1 MGKREKAMVPRA
13 EFRSYY
19 GESVIN
25 PPVWKTPDVPA
36 YLFLGGLAAGS
47 SLLGAGAQASGR
59 TAMATRAKVSA
70 VVGAAL
76 SGAALVHDLGKPS
89 RFLHML
95 RTFKITSPMSVGS
108 WLLTAYSAPAGIAAL
123 SALTGRASRT
133 GSAATA
139 ASAVLAPA
147 IASYTAVLLADT
159 AVPAWHEGHHELP
172 FLFVGSGSAAAG
184 GLALLWADDR
194 DEGPARRL
202 ATMGW
207 ALEVATVERMERRAG
222 TVAEPYREGT
232 AGRFM
237 KAGEVLGGLGIL
249 GVHLGRRNGTA
260 RALAGASLLAASL
273 CTRYGVFH
281 AGMQSATD
289 PGDTVVPQRERA
301 DAVVRAGS

>member
-19 GESVIN
+19 GRSVIN

-47 SLLGAGAQASGR
+47 SLLGAGAHASGR

-89 RFLHML
+89 RFIYML
-95 RTFKITSPMSVGS
+95 RTFKTTSPMSIGS

-123 SALTGRASRT
+123 SALTGRAPRT

-159 AVPAWHEGHHELP
+159 AVPAWHDGHRELP
-172 FLFVGSGSAAAG
+172 FVFVGSGSAAAG
-184 GLALLWADDR
+184 GLALLWAGDR
-194 DEGPARRL
+194 DVGPARRL
-202 ATMGW
+202 ATIGW
-207 ALEVATVERMERRAG
+207 VLDVAAVERMVRRAG
-222 TVAEPYREGT
+222 AVAEPYQEGT

-237 KAGEVLGGLGIL
+237 KAGKVLGGI
-249 GVHLGRRNGTA
+249 GVVGANVGRRNRAA
-260 RALAGASLLAASL
+260 RALAGASLLASSL

-281 AGMQSATD
+281 AGMQSAKD

-301 DAVVRAGS
+301 DAVVGAGS